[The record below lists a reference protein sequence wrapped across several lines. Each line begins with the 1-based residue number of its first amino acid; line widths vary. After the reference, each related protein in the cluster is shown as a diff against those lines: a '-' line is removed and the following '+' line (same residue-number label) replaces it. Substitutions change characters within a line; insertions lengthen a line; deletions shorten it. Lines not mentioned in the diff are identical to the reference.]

1 MITSEANKQIKEII
15 KLQKQSKYRHKTFQF
30 VAEGVRM
37 VKEAAKNSCL
47 KKIYI
52 SDCVFE
58 KIHET
63 LKEFLE
69 KYPYEEVSDKIFQ
82 KMADTVTTQGILCI
96 AEIPEYNLETVLND
110 KKHMWLLLDGVR
122 DPGNLGTIMRT
133 ANAAGMSAVIM
144 NKGTVDLFNPKT
156 IRSTMGAVFRMPFI
170 YVDSLEDIVER
181 VKSNGY
187 NVYGTAMKG
196 SVVYDEPDY
205 TKGAGIVIGSEA
217 DGLSNSVMEHM
228 SGFIRI
234 PMEGGTE
241 SLNAAVAA
249 AIVMYETARQRRK
262 VTYPKPLCHKSAT
275 KSIDKSF
282 F

>member
-1 MITSEANKQIKEII
+1 MITSETNQQIKEII
-15 KLQKQSKYRHKTFQF
+15 RLQKQAKYRHKTFQF
-30 VAEGVRM
+30 VTEGIKM
-37 VKEAAKNSCL
+37 VTEADKSGCL

-52 SDCVFE
+52 SSFVMEKME
-58 KIHET
+58 KILAGL
-63 LKEFLE
+63 LK
-69 KYPYEEVSDKIFQ
+69 KYPYEEICDKVFKKVS
-82 KMADTVTTQGILCI
+82 DTVTTQGVLGI
-96 AEIPEYNLETVLND
+96 AEIPEYNLKTLLND

-133 ANAAGMSAVIM
+133 AEGAGMSAVIM
-144 NKGTVDLFNPKT
+144 GSGTVDLFNPKT

-170 YVDSLEDIVER
+170 YVDDLADIV
-181 VKSNGY
+181 KIIKNSGY

-196 SVVYDEPDY
+196 SVIYDEPDY

-217 DGLSNSVMEHM
+217 DGLSDDIMGHM

-249 AIVMYETARQRRK
+249 AVVMYEMARQRRNQ
-262 VTYPKPLCHKSAT
+262 
-275 KSIDKSF
+275 
-282 F
+282 